1 MTEETVD
8 YRQTLNLPTT
18 AFPMRANLAE
28 LEPRIQRFWQ
38 EIDLYGAIQ
47 RRMKGRPQYIL
58 HDGPPFPN
66 ADIHIGQA
74 LNKVLKDVVV
84 KFKTMRGFD
93 CPYVPGWDTHGLPT
107 EIAAIKTFDIDRH
120 AIAPMELRA
129 RSRETALHYIN
140 VQRGQFRRLGVR
152 GDWEHPYLTLDPQY
166 EGAVIEAFAKFVE
179 KGCVNRGLMPVHW
192 CPECET
198 ALADAELEYKEHTSL
213 SVYLRFPVI
222 SLPRGVLPGGPAVGP
237 VSFAVWTTT
246 PWTLPASAAVAVHP
260 GLEYVLVRTPEE
272 HLVLARGLLERVMAD
287 LGISAYEVVSTAP
300 GSALEGARLRHPFVE
315 RELPVVLADYVTLE
329 QGTGCV
335 HTAPGHGRE
344 DFITGR
350 KYGLPTYQPLDQ
362 QGVFTDEG
370 GQFAG
375 LSHTAADP
383 KILEELRRRGAL
395 MKVEH
400 YSHQY
405 PHCWRC
411 ETPVIFRATRQWFV
425 DLKPFTQ
432 QALAAVDAIT
442 WVPPWGQQRI
452 RGMIA
457 ERPDWCISRQRV
469 WGIPIPALY
478 CSDCGHELL
487 DLRVIERAR
496 QIIST
501 DGSDAWHTTGIEDL
515 LPSGTKC
522 SQCGSFRFERE
533 QNIFDVWFESGSS
546 HAAVLKTRPELRWPS
561 DLYLEGHDQYRGWF
575 QLSLWNALIAHGHAP
590 YRTVLTNGF
599 VLDENGRK
607 MSKRLGN
614 VIDPQDVARDFGA
627 EIFRLWV
634 SYVDFKEDMPTGPG
648 IFDQVVDGYR
658 RLRNTLRFLLANL
671 YDFHP
676 DSQSLPPGQ
685 MREVDRWILH
695 RLSRLQDRLTG
706 AYDEFEFHQ
715 VYYRVH
721 EFCAVDLSQVYL
733 DLLKDRL
740 YTYPP
745 DSLDRRSA
753 QTALWVLATTLAK
766 VLTPILS
773 HTTEEVWQHLP
784 AWPGKELTV
793 QMCAWPEAEA
803 WRDEDLA
810 GRWEREI
817 VPYFA
822 AADLAVE
829 RLRQG
834 RVVRQPMEAELVV
847 YSAPERWQALL
858 AALGEDDLAAANG
871 VSAVTYGGRV
881 EQAPGEAVE
890 AQAVGREGG
899 VGEPMRIWGRRS
911 QARKCARCWRHQESV
926 GSTVEHSDLCG
937 RCVEYVTGHP
947 AS

>member
-1 MTEETVD
+1 MD

-18 AFPMRANLAE
+18 EFPMRANLGE

-38 EIDLYGAIQ
+38 EIDLYGTIQ
-47 RRMKGRPQYIL
+47 RHTKGRPQYLL
-58 HDGPPFPN
+58 HDGPPFSN
-66 ADIHIGQA
+66 GGIHIGQA
-74 LNKVLKDVVV
+74 LNKVLKDIVV
-84 KFKTMRGFD
+84 KYKTMRGFD
-93 CPYVPGWDTHGLPT
+93 SPYVPGWDTHGLPT
-107 EIAAIKTFDIDRH
+107 EIAAIRTFDIDRH
-120 AIAPMELRA
+120 AIAPMELRT
-129 RSRETALHYIN
+129 RSRETALRFIN
-140 VQRGQFRRLGVR
+140 VQRSQFQRLGVR
-152 GDWEHPYLTLDPQY
+152 GDWEHPYLTLEPSY
-166 EGAVIEAFAKFVE
+166 EGAVIEAFARFVE
-179 KGCVNRGLMPVHW
+179 KGCVHRGLLPVHW

-213 SVYLRFPVI
+213 SVYLRFPVA
-222 SLPRGVLPGGPAVGP
+222 SLPPGVLPGAPPVGAL
-237 VSFAVWTTT
+237 SFAVWTTT
-246 PWTLPASAAVAVHP
+246 PWTLPANAAVAVHP
-260 GLEYVLVRTPEE
+260 ELEYVLVRTPEE

-300 GSALEGARLRHPFVE
+300 GSALQGGKLKHPFAE
-315 RELPVVLADYVTLE
+315 REVPVVLADYVTLE

-344 DFITGR
+344 DFLTGR

-362 QGVFTDEG
+362 RGVFTEEG
-370 GQFAG
+370 GHFAG
-375 LSHTAADP
+375 LSHTDADP
-383 KILEELRRRGAL
+383 KIVEELRRRGAL
-395 MKVEH
+395 MKAEP

-411 ETPVIFRATRQWFV
+411 VTPVVFRATKQWFV
-425 DLKPFTQ
+425 DLKPFAE
-432 QALAAVDAIT
+432 QALAAVDAVT

-496 QIIST
+496 QLISSQ
-501 DGSDAWHTTGIEDL
+501 GSDAWHTAPIEEL
-515 LPSGTKC
+515 TPPGATC
-522 SQCGSFRFERE
+522 SQCGGARFERE

-546 HAAVLKTRPELRWPS
+546 HAAVLRTRPELRWPA

-575 QLSLWNALIAHGHAP
+575 QLSLWNALIAHGAPP
-590 YRTVLTNGF
+590 YRTVLTTGF

-614 VIDPQDVARDFGA
+614 VIDPQDVVRDFGA
-627 EIFRLWV
+627 EVFRLWV
-634 SYVDFKEDMPTGPG
+634 SYVDFKEDMPTGHG

-658 RLRNTLRFLLANL
+658 RLRNTLRFMLANL
-671 YDFHP
+671 HDFRP
-676 DSQSLPPGQ
+676 DSQALTPSHML
-685 MREVDRWILH
+685 EVDRWILH
-695 RLSRLQDRLTG
+695 RLSQLQERLTR

-721 EFCAVDLSQVYL
+721 DFCAVDLSQVYL

-745 DSLDRRSA
+745 DSQGRRSA
-753 QTALWVLATTLAK
+753 QTALWGLATTLAK

-784 AWPGKELTV
+784 AWPGKEQTV
-793 QMCAWPEAEA
+793 QMSSWPDAEA
-803 WRDEDLA
+803 WRDDELA
-810 GRWEREI
+810 SRWEGQV

-822 AADLAVE
+822 AADLVVE

-834 RVVRQPMEAELVV
+834 RIVRRPMEAELLV
-847 YSAPERWQALL
+847 YCDEERWRTLL
-858 AALGEDDLAAANG
+858 SALGQDDLAAAGG
-871 VSAVTYGGRV
+871 VSAVVHGGPLAA
-881 EQAPGEAVE
+881 APAEAVE
-890 AQAVGREGG
+890 ADL
-899 VGEPMRIWGRRS
+899 GEPVRIWGRRS
-911 QARKCARCWRHQESV
+911 AARKCVRCWRHQDSV
-926 GSTVEHSDLCG
+926 GRATEHPDLCG
-937 RCVEYVTGHP
+937 RCVEYVTGRLLG
-947 AS
+947 

>member
-1 MTEETVD
+1 VD
-8 YRQTLNLPTT
+8 YRQTLNLPATE
-18 AFPMRANLAE
+18 FPMRADLGE

-38 EIDLYGAIQ
+38 EIDLYRSVQ
-47 RRMKGRPQYIL
+47 RHVKGRPQYLL
-58 HDGPPFPN
+58 HDGPPFSN
-66 ADIHIGQA
+66 GDIHIGQA
-74 LNKVLKDVVV
+74 LNKVLKDIVV
-84 KFKTMRGFD
+84 KYKTMRGFD

-107 EIAAIKTFDIDRH
+107 EIAAIKSFGIDRH
-120 AIAPMELRA
+120 AIAPMELRS
-129 RSRETALHYIN
+129 RSRETALHYIG

-152 GDWEHPYLTLDPQY
+152 ADWEHPYLTLEPQY

-179 KGCVNRGLMPVHW
+179 KGCVHRGLMPVHW

-198 ALADAELEYKEHTSL
+198 ALADAELEYREHTSL
-213 SVYLRFPVI
+213 SVYVRFPMV
-222 SLPRGVLPGGPAVGP
+222 SLPAGSLSGAPTVGP

-246 PWTLPASAAVAVHP
+246 PWTLPANLAIALHP
-260 GLEYVLVRTPEE
+260 EFEYVLIRTPDE
-272 HLVLARGLLERVMAD
+272 HLILARELVAEVTAH
-287 LGISAYEVVSTAP
+287 LGITDYQIVSSARGA
-300 GSALEGARLRHPFVE
+300 ALEGGKARHPFLDRVV
-315 RELPVVLADYVTLE
+315 PVVLADYVTLD

-344 DFITGR
+344 DFLTGR
-350 KYGLPTYQPLDQ
+350 KHGLAVVQPLDSR
-362 QGVFTDEG
+362 GVFTEEG
-370 GQFAG
+370 GKFAG
-375 LSHTAADP
+375 LSHSDADP
-383 KILEELRRRGAL
+383 RIVEELKAHGAL
-395 MKVEH
+395 MEVGP

-411 ETPVIFRATRQWFV
+411 ESPIVFRATKQWFV
-425 DLKPFTQ
+425 DLRPFTE

-442 WVPPWGQQRI
+442 WVPPWGRERI

-496 QIIST
+496 EIIT
-501 DGSDAWHTTGIEDL
+501 AQGSDAWHTAAIEELVPAD
-515 LPSGTKC
+515 TQC
-522 SQCGSFRFERE
+522 SQCGGARFERE

-546 HAAVLKTRPELRWPS
+546 HAAVLKTRPELRWPA

-575 QLSLWNALIAHGHAP
+575 QLSLWNALIAHGQPP
-590 YRTVLTNGF
+590 YQAVLTTGF

-614 VIDPQDVARDFGA
+614 VIDPQDVVRDFGA

-634 SYVDFKEDMPTGPG
+634 SYVDFKEDMPTGHG

-658 RLRNTLRFLLANL
+658 RVRNTLRFTLANL
-671 YDFHP
+671 YDFQPQSHALAP
-676 DSQSLPPGQ
+676 DR
-685 MREVDRWILH
+685 MRQVDCWILH
-695 RLSRLQDRLTG
+695 RLSRLVDRLTR

-715 VYYRVH
+715 VYHRVH

-745 DSLDRRSA
+745 DSPARRSA

-773 HTTEEVWQHLP
+773 HTAEEVWQHLP
-784 AWPGKELTV
+784 AWSGKEQTA
-793 QMCAWPEAEA
+793 QMCAWPEAEV
-803 WRDEDLA
+803 WRDDGLA
-810 GRWEREI
+810 ACWEGVI

-829 RLRQG
+829 RLRQ
-834 RVVRQPMEAELVV
+834 RQVVRQPMEAELVV
-847 YSAPERWQALL
+847 YGAPERWQSLL
-858 AALGEDDLAAANG
+858 SALGEDDLAAANG
-871 VSAVTYGGRV
+871 VSAVTYGGEADR
-881 EQAPGEAVE
+881 APEEAVKAE
-890 AQAVGREGG
+890 IAG
-899 VGEPMRIWGRRS
+899 PMRIWGARS
-911 QARKCARCWRHQESV
+911 RARKCVRCWRHQQGV
-926 GSTVEHSDLCG
+926 GASVEHPDLCG
-937 RCVEYVTGHP
+937 RCVEYVTGQS